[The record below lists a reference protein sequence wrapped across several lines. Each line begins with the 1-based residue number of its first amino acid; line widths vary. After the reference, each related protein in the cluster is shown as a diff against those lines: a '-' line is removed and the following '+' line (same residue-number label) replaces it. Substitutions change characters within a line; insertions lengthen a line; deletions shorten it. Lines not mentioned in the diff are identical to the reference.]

1 MTRAVQKKPE
11 EKRRRDKRRKCSRT
25 KVCSSSNDER
35 EGGGTMDSTCEDK
48 EPMSSSWFQQFKV
61 VQELSREVKKLQ
73 MNASVFGAKLPFSV
87 IDL

>member
-1 MTRAVQKKPE
+1 MINGGSAPELKFVPPAMTR
-11 EKRRRDKRRKCSRT
+11 EKGR
-25 KVCSSSNDER
+25 
-35 EGGGTMDSTCEDK
+35 TMDSTCEDK

-87 IDL
+87 MDL